1 MNTEKISIIM
11 PVLNEAK
18 VLRNTLNN
26 LKLSGNEELIIVD
39 GGSSDDTL
47 SIAREFS
54 ENVFET
60 KTGRASVMNY
70 GAKKATGDILL
81 FLHADCILPDSGLK
95 TIRKTLRKD
104 NISAGGFYLGI
115 DHPKTVYR
123 IIEFGANLRSV
134 VASLV
139 YGDQGIFL
147 KKDTF
152 TRVGGFT
159 EIPLMEDIEIS
170 IKLKKLGKI
179 ALVRPP
185 MKSSPRRWL
194 EEGALYS
201 TLRDWS
207 IAFSY
212 SFLRASP
219 EKLLRYYK
227 DVR

>member
-18 VLRNTLNN
+18 VLRNTLKN
-26 LKLSGNEELIIVD
+26 LKLSENEELIIVD

-54 ENVFET
+54 DKVFET

-70 GAKKATGDILL
+70 GAEKAAGDILL
-81 FLHADCILPDSGLK
+81 FLHADCILPYSGLQ
-95 TIRKTLRKD
+95 TVRETLRR
-104 NISAGGFYLGI
+104 NNVSAGGFYLGI
-115 DHPKTVYR
+115 DHPKTVFR
-123 IIEFGANLRSV
+123 IIEFGANLRSAV
-134 VASLV
+134 TSLV

-152 TRVGGFT
+152 KRVGGFA
-159 EIPLMEDIEIS
+159 EIPLMEDVEIS

-179 ALVRPP
+179 AMVRPP

-219 EKLLRYYK
+219 EKLTKYYR
-227 DVR
+227 DIR